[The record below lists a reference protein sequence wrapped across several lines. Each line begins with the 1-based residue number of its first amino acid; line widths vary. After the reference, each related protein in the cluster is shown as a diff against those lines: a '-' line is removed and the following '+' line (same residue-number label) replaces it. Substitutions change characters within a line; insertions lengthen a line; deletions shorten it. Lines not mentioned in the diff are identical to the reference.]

1 MEELHEIIKEFLSF
15 QHKDKEVFKVKER
28 SYSYQNDN
36 KIIYVFAEY
45 FCFCNEILIEESHF
59 DNDKNIKNELSI
71 LHDLNR
77 FIETEEDENLVKKIK
92 ITKNLRRF

>member
-45 FCFCNEILIEESHF
+45 FLFCNEILIEESHF

-71 LHDLNR
+71 LHDLDR
-77 FIETEEDENLVKKIK
+77 FIETKEDENLVKKIRLTEK
-92 ITKNLRRF
+92 LRRF